1 MIDTNCWRAPIP
13 TDILNSPD
21 YDDLDFAVLAI
32 ILGRVRR
39 EDGPP
44 KTYYHGN
51 KKVTVHLKKGQ
62 TLFRVDNFAKCLAT
76 DPRKIRKSI
85 EKLKIWYTNLQTEAK
100 PYGLIISVLDYDNL
114 TKMQSN
120 LQSSGRADA
129 EQVQSSGRTK
139 NKTVEIEETEKT
151 VERNTNATAVAIS
164 QKKQISE
171 EAIELTQY
179 LWQKI
184 QANNEYAKEPNLEKW
199 AEEMDK
205 ILRID
210 KRDLKAIRFLIE
222 WSQQD
227 SFWSTNILSPAKL
240 RKHFEKLFLNARQEW
255 QKKEKNRIPS
265 FD

>member
-1 MIDTNCWRAPIP
+1 MAGYLKVTRNEELTALAVKHPNAFILLYFIALRARRAPSSVMGL
-13 TDILNSPD
+13 DICESFLGDYEALGMTRAKYRRALEVLQKYKIVAIKATNKGTIVKLLDKQYYDINEKEDSQQSDHQVAIKKPSNSHQI
-21 YDDLDFAVLAI
+21 A
-32 ILGRVRR
+32 
-39 EDGPP
+39 
-44 KTYYHGN
+44 TN
-51 KKVTVHLKKGQ
+51 KNVIKKELKMK
-62 TLFRVDNFAKCLAT
+62 
-76 DPRKIRKSI
+76 
-85 EKLKIWYTNLQTEAK
+85 EKK
-100 PYGLIISVLDYDNL
+100 
-114 TKMQSN
+114 
-120 LQSSGRADA
+120 
-129 EQVQSSGRTK
+129 
-139 NKTVEIEETEKT
+139 EEE
-151 VERNTNATAVAIS
+151 ETNATAVAIS
-164 QKKQISE
+164 PKKQISE
-171 EAIELTQY
+171 EAKELTQY
-179 LWQKI
+179 LWQRI